1 MRKFMPDQQGRIRI
15 TLVDIVWLIVVAILA
30 ALPPLYEQHK
40 QIILAAIALF
50 QIFEG
55 RILQSL
61 SPAWRNAVSVLVK
74 TALATLLVWHTAV
87 NGLSIDS
94 DYYPIYYLPI
104 ISAASLYGG
113 LATILWTL
121 LSCAVYWSFLIPAL
135 YHYRFTA
142 ETGAQLTIRCVF
154 FFLVAV
160 VVNRFVTESR
170 GHALRYQKTAE
181 TLSESNRRLEQA
193 QAEARRSERL
203 AALGQLSAGLAHE
216 IRNPLSVIRGS
227 AEILNQKL
235 TPAEPLTAE
244 LAGYI
249 SSEVER
255 LNNLVGR
262 FLDFARPLEIKP
274 EVQPIMPIID
284 RALKSVQDHRP
295 DSKVNVERYDSPDLA
310 PLPLDGELVER
321 VFSNLFANAYE
332 AMPEGGLLRVT
343 TRPAEFD
350 GRQGVEI
357 EIEDTGPGIPSD
369 QREQIFNPFFT
380 TKKTGL
386 GMGLSMVSKIVDDH
400 HGWTR
405 LTSEPGKGARFRLF
419 FPAET
424 VADKKVD
431 T

>member
-1 MRKFMPDQQGRIRI
+1 MPDQQGRIRI
-15 TLVDIVWLIVVAILA
+15 TLVDVVWLIVVAILA
-30 ALPPLYEQHK
+30 ALPPLYEVHK

-55 RILQSL
+55 RILQGL
-61 SPAWRNAVSVLVK
+61 SEAWRNAVSVLVK
-74 TALATLLVWHTAV
+74 TALATLLVWHTAL
-87 NGLSIDS
+87 NGLSINS

-113 LATILWTL
+113 LATVLWSL
-121 LSCAVYWSFLIPAL
+121 LSCALYWSFVIPTL
-135 YHYRFTA
+135 SHYRFDA
-142 ETGAQLTIRCVF
+142 EGFTLLTIRCMF

-160 VVNRFVTESR
+160 VVNRFATESR

-181 TLSESNRRLEQA
+181 TLSETNRQLAQA
-193 QAEARRSERL
+193 QADARRSERL

-216 IRNPLSVIRGS
+216 IRNPLGVIRGS

-255 LNNLVGR
+255 LNHLVGR
-262 FLDFARPLEIKP
+262 FLDFARPLEIEP
-274 EVQPIMPIID
+274 EIQAITPIID
-284 RALKSVQDHRP
+284 RALKSVQEQRP
-295 DSKVNVERYDSPDLA
+295 EADVKVEREDA
-310 PLPLDGELVER
+310 PNVTPVALDGELVER
-321 VFSNLFANAYE
+321 VFTNLFANAYE
-332 AMPEGGLLRVT
+332 AMAEGGSLRIT
-343 TRPAEFD
+343 TRPAYSD
-350 GRQGVEI
+350 GRHGVEVI
-357 EIEDTGPGIPSD
+357 VEDTGPGVSPE

-386 GMGLSMVSKIVDDH
+386 GLGLSMVSKIVDDH
-400 HGWTR
+400 HGWIR
-405 LTSEPGKGARFRLF
+405 LVSEPWKGARFHLF
-419 FPAET
+419 FPEGNVAE
-424 VADKKVD
+424 KKCD